1 MIAMVPR
8 RPASPSSYNDDGRR
22 EAEEEEEEEAN
33 NANAT
38 TRRGILLRTMM
49 AATSTVALSS
59 GASATTAILDRPSS
73 AADDDDD
80 DGGGMISVP
89 LEYIPALNAY
99 VAHYYLFGERFGAI
113 VDTGSPFLT
122 VPSTCSARSYK
133 YKWGCYHPEKTY
145 DSGLSNTIEG
155 FDNNQGTVV
164 WRKAGFA
171 FDGESRP
178 EMLTFGVF
186 GPDLL
191 DGPGGVFL
199 GLIRDTDRWIRPSFL
214 GQTGYG
220 SFRVDLRRTP
230 RLVLSKQSMIRRYDD
245 DYIPLVRDL
254 NRRYGAPVVHYAARA
269 SGFVVNGL
277 PLKLDVRNP
286 TYVIF
291 DTGLSGMAVSDELF
305 EGRNLQARKNREK
318 SLWGEVS
325 VSFET
330 RAGGSIELRA
340 AKPITTPL
348 GKELRGRG

>member
-1 MIAMVPR
+1 
-8 RPASPSSYNDDGRR
+8 
-22 EAEEEEEEEAN
+22 
-33 NANAT
+33 
-38 TRRGILLRTMM
+38 M
-49 AATSTVALSS
+49 AASVALSS
-59 GASATTAILDRPSS
+59 GAAAVLDRPSPAA
-73 AADDDDD
+73 AADDEDEDASSPADADDA
-80 DGGGMISVP
+80 DGGISVP

-99 VAHYYLFGERFGAI
+99 VVHYYLFGERFGAI

-122 VPSTCSARSYK
+122 VPSTCSKRSYK
-133 YKWGCYHPEKTY
+133 YNWGCYHPEKTY
-145 DSGLSNTIEG
+145 GSGLANTIEG
-155 FDNNQGTVV
+155 FDNNQGPVV

-199 GLIRDTDRWIRPSFL
+199 GLIRDTCRWIRPSFL
-214 GQTGYG
+214 GQTGYN
-220 SFRVDLRRTP
+220 SFRVDLRQTP
-230 RLVLSKQSMIRRYDD
+230 RLVLSKKSMVHDD
-245 DYIPLVRDL
+245 EYIPLVRDL

-269 SGFVVNGL
+269 SSFVVNGL
-277 PLKLDVRNP
+277 PLRLDDRNP

-305 EGRNLQARKNREK
+305 EGRNLQARRNREK
-318 SLWGEVS
+318 SLWGEVR

-330 RAGGSIELRA
+330 RAGGAIELRA

-348 GKELRGRG
+348 GKDTPWTRVRGNLIVLGLAFLDGTALTIDIDDGKLAIATMA